1 MITATGYP
9 STHSPTSPHSSLSPQ
24 ATEKAAAGKKA
35 KKSAVTLSTL
45 FPRVSVPPQPPFWA
59 YIPKMGDFESI
70 KILGAG
76 GYGVVHLATYKP
88 ANLVTTV
95 KLVNM
100 DRFTRQKHA
109 AMDKVLASVV
119 RNPFMVKYYSC
130 FTCKQ
135 AYVTVMEYVAGV
147 DLMRVLSREHYLEI
161 DAVQIIMAQ
170 LILALQH
177 MHCKGFL
184 HRDIKVSN
192 MLILPGGRLKVIDF
206 DTTKVCHGLF
216 SKRGVRGFFRKTPF
230 EFNDAES
237 AGTVPYMAPEVLR
250 QRPYG
255 RSVDWWSAGIVMYK
269 LMMGR
274 VPFRGK
280 NREAVRDRIIAAPLR
295 FPRSEDR
302 EHSATTPA
310 KDMTF
315 RMLRKNAIDRL
326 GSRSYAELKTHPFFD
341 RFNWKRLH
349 RERHLCDIPSVGSL
363 VNVMRSKQAVE
374 LTSIADKRRKL
385 KLEDMRDVSADG
397 QRPLLCFSSS
407 SFKKLILA
415 VERAKEPIAVSDSFM
430 ETTEEPSSEISYAL
444 PLQPSDGHLLGAL
457 IDEEQDGVIT
467 PVSLLVGADKVDVV
481 LYRKKCYKKFWG
493 FGFALRRLKGE
504 DNINYLV
511 VYDVRP
517 ESPADKSQLLV
528 LDFVLKVNGETV
540 LDMALGRVKAL
551 ITASGDQLLLTVMSS
566 SPYRALTTRR
576 DMMAVLRSAALVN
589 VTLQPTASLCSLQK
603 TYGVELLEP
612 DVWDDRGKQFAKV
625 YVIKTANT
633 SLASGAV
640 YPGDVVW
647 TLNGAA
653 VEQMPREQVYNI
665 LYSGRAQLPVAL
677 VPLSPL
683 RTGQRVHISKLRES
697 TLSDAHLITRLTA
710 AAAHEESD

>member
-45 FPRVSVPPQPPFWA
+45 FPRCSKRDPETAKPVALLLRKLIVIVGEVASSLEKIGEVPVTDWVGVGEELVRKYEKVSVPPQPPFWA

-415 VERAKEPIAVSDSFM
+415 
-430 ETTEEPSSEISYAL
+430 
-444 PLQPSDGHLLGAL
+444 
-457 IDEEQDGVIT
+457 
-467 PVSLLVGADKVDVV
+467 
-481 LYRKKCYKKFWG
+481 
-493 FGFALRRLKGE
+493 
-504 DNINYLV
+504 
-511 VYDVRP
+511 DVRP

>member
-45 FPRVSVPPQPPFWA
+45 FPRCSKRDPETAKPVALLLRKLIVIVGEVASSLEKIGEVPVTDWVGVGEELVRKYEKVSVPPQPPFWA

-76 GYGVVHLATYKP
+76 GYG
-88 ANLVTTV
+88 
-95 KLVNM
+95 
-100 DRFTRQKHA
+100 
-109 AMDKVLASVV
+109 
-119 RNPFMVKYYSC
+119 
-130 FTCKQ
+130 
-135 AYVTVMEYVAGV
+135 
-147 DLMRVLSREHYLEI
+147 
-161 DAVQIIMAQ
+161 
-170 LILALQH
+170 
-177 MHCKGFL
+177 
-184 HRDIKVSN
+184 